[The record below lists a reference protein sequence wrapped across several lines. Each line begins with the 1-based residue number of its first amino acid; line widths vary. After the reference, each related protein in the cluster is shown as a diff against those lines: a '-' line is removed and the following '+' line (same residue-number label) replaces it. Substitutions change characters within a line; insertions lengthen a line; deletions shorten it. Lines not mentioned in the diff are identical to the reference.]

1 MSELKYLEPLMKRGS
16 DFLQCKYPILCGAMT
31 WVSEPNLVAAVSNSG
46 CFGCLAGGN
55 APTDILPPCQEMV
68 PRLFD
73 QGIEAVRP
81 QGLIGQ

>member
-1 MSELKYLEPLMKRGS
+1 MLVFEHLDVGGRRRDCRPTRKAHDGKYQLEHYVP
-16 DFLQCKYPILCGAMT
+16 
-31 WVSEPNLVAAVSNSG
+31 V
-46 CFGCLAGGN
+46 
-55 APTDILPPCQEMV
+55 DILPPCQEMV

>member
-1 MSELKYLEPLMKRGS
+1 MGAGKGKPGLILGEGCYFARLRALGCRGTETRLPA
-16 DFLQCKYPILCGAMT
+16 D
-31 WVSEPNLVAAVSNSG
+31 AASSRREYQLRNYS
-46 CFGCLAGGN
+46 A
-55 APTDILPPCQEMV
+55 TDIAPPCQEMA

>member
-1 MSELKYLEPLMKRGS
+1 MLVFGHLDVGGRRLDCRPTRQAHDGKYLMRH
-16 DFLQCKYPILCGAMT
+16 Y
-31 WVSEPNLVAAVSNSG
+31 AAS
-46 CFGCLAGGN
+46 
-55 APTDILPPCQEMV
+55 DILPPCQEMV

>member
-1 MSELKYLEPLMKRGS
+1 MPHLIFCFKTNRPGAWRIGGWGLDCRPTRQAHDGKYQLG
-16 DFLQCKYPILCGAMT
+16 Q
-31 WVSEPNLVAAVSNSG
+31 
-46 CFGCLAGGN
+46 N

>member
-1 MSELKYLEPLMKRGS
+1 M
-16 DFLQCKYPILCGAMT
+16 
-31 WVSEPNLVAAVSNSG
+31 LV
-46 CFGCLAGGN
+46 FGHLDVGGRRPDCR
-55 APTDILPPCQEMV
+55 PTRQARDGEYRLVHYGPVDILPPCQEMV

>member
-1 MSELKYLEPLMKRGS
+1 MGAGKGKPGLILGEGFILLVFGHLDVGGRRLDCRPTRQAHDGKYQLG
-16 DFLQCKYPILCGAMT
+16 Q
-31 WVSEPNLVAAVSNSG
+31 
-46 CFGCLAGGN
+46 N